1 MADFAILWQ
10 GVSVFICPDR
20 PPRFA
25 SAHAIDR
32 TMVVASSSETELNFA
47 NYRVGVSSAAWVNR
61 FIVRVVSVTVR
72 IIAIGIVSV
81 VRVGIIKEW
90 VPKITEEE
98 ESIVEAAIIEPTAAK
113 ATIMKA
119 AATKA
124 TAVKGTVKPA
134 TAKATATEAT
144 ASAETAAME
153 ATASTE
159 AAAVTATTAAAMR
172 RHVRDSKSTNCN
184 SNYHCNTFVV
194 IHIHLSIC

>member
-1 MADFAILWQ
+1 LADFAILWQ

-98 ESIVEAAIIEPTAAK
+98 ESIVEAAIVEPTAAK

-134 TAKATATEAT
+134 TAKATA
-144 ASAETAAME
+144 SAEAAAME

-159 AAAVTATTAAAMR
+159 AAAVTATTTAAMR
-172 RHVRDSKSTNCN
+172 RHVRDSKSTNCD
-184 SNYHCNTFVV
+184 SNCHCNKFVV
-194 IHIHLSIC
+194 IHMYLSIC